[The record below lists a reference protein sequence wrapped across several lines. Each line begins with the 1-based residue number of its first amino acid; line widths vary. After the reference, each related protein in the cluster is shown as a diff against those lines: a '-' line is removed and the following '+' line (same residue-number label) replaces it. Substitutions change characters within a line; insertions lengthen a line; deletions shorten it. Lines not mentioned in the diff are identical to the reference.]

1 MHRYPALRERL
12 VGIEDSRSLWHNAG
26 RGFALW
32 NLRRDFVATDR
43 EREYVKYED
52 FQGHKLD
59 RKMLEVVA
67 AVFSAAGDPSSAF
80 RNVSAGLQ
88 FASAGSRK
96 EAQHQ

>member
-1 MHRYPALRERL
+1 MAFRIRH
-12 VGIEDSRSLWHNAG
+12 
-26 RGFALW
+26 FALW
-32 NLRRDFVATDR
+32 NLRRDFVATGR

-67 AVFSAAGDPSSAF
+67 AVWSAAGDPLSVF
-80 RNVSAGLQ
+80 RNLSARTQ